1 MNAAAV
7 MAVPVQT
14 RGPRFV
20 AGAPEY
26 LFDGPFDTTQDM
38 NFDIACDGTRFV
50 MVEADPDASPTR
62 LQVVLNWAEELK
74 TKLPAK

>member
-20 AGAPEY
+20 AGTPEF

-38 NFDIACDGTRFV
+38 NFDISPDGTRFV